1 VTRPDSCSF
10 NNIPGFRYVA
20 SLRGLRPNDFS
31 CGFIFIEMTKI
42 VVGSSSLT
50 QPLLLYPALGP
61 AMLDNIGGVG
71 GEGGRQTIES
81 IAPLQKII
89 TCKMKSEPIMEI
101 DTCNHFTSWERG
113 VVHISYLPNRRSLS
127 AEFNTADCSNSLI

>member
-1 VTRPDSCSF
+1 M
-10 NNIPGFRYVA
+10 A
-20 SLRGLRPNDFS
+20 
-31 CGFIFIEMTKI
+31 KI

-71 GEGGRQTIES
+71 GEGRGRQTIES

-89 TCKMKSEPIMEI
+89 TGLCKMKSEPIMEI